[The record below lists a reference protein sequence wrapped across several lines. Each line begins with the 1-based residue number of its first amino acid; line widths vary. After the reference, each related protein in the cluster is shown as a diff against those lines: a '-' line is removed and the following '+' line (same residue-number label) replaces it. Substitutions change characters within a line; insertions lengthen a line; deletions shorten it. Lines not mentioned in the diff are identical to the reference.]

1 MKRNPHT
8 DSFFCCKQKRYFE
21 SLSFLN
27 RISSQTFA
35 MKHFL
40 FLLSILAGTLSYAQE
55 SIHFLFTTEGNYQIS
70 EPLCTG
76 MIEESEHVMKNELMK
91 IKQLKKSGEYN
102 IKNAGLKEVANYELI
117 QKLAENPKDYFPIY
131 SPMIDIFRQFDDLF
145 KDNVFISL
153 QEVALKELDKPNIQ
167 IGIRNVVVSSS
178 TTSLN
183 MDIIDLSQEGAPK
196 VSKHFSCATGRIL
209 EPQQDEALWFFFWQ
223 RFYDEVAYQEWL
235 LDELYKMNPKLI
247 SEKQRNE
254 MIEAK
259 LSELGIGS
267 ESFVK
272 ERVGI
277 LQKKLIGFPISGLNL
292 DEAKGILMSQDQNKF
307 VLYTQQR
314 LEDEYWI
321 GADDDSEIQQVK
333 LTKIQ
338 INAEGEIQC
347 AQLSENIFYS
357 VDRLSYYRNRFYYNS
372 LTPFPTLAYNEAQ
385 WLSTFFDSENLY
397 DNEPNIILKHESQ
410 SKETSQ
416 LLKTYIEP
424 LLNELANDS
433 SQYNNYY
440 QRITADNINEYNFDV
455 ETKPTVVKDY
465 LLSNPEK
472 TAFIYPVLLQHG
484 IAQDRENYY
493 TQEDFKFYVLI
504 KNEQGTFDLYDWHYF
519 SALPYKDYY
528 SLLACAYSHL
538 KKISNW
544 DGESEVIYDE
554 AFWNNFVLKKCD
566 RGFDY
571 LTMLTTKEQSPV
583 VSRSAFE
590 AQVKDCYKLLSEQDV
605 VDFYPNQLQQMILC
619 LNTIQTYNLKG
630 KDELQL
636 LSLANQLHFQKRLNK
651 VQKFYGHYYPF
662 LNVEY
667 GGRLLPHSYYQLQ

>member
-1 MKRNPHT
+1 MKN
-8 DSFFCCKQKRYFE
+8 
-21 SLSFLN
+21 FL
-27 RISSQTFA
+27 
-35 MKHFL
+35 L
-40 FLLSILAGTLSYAQE
+40 VLSILSCHFSSAQE

-70 EPLCTG
+70 EPLCSG
-76 MIEESEHVMKNELMK
+76 MIEESENLMKRELMGIK
-91 IKQLKKSGEYN
+91 IARKSGEYN
-102 IKNAGLKEVANYELI
+102 IKKADLIELANLEVF

-131 SPMIDIFRQFDDLF
+131 SAIADIYRQYSDLF
-145 KDNVFISL
+145 EDKVYISL
-153 QEVALKELDKPNIQ
+153 QEVALKELGKPNIQ
-167 IGIRNVVVSSS
+167 IGIRNVVVSPS
-178 TTSLN
+178 TTSLD
-183 MDIIDLSQEGAPK
+183 MDIIDLSQAGAPK

-209 EPQQDEALWFFFWQ
+209 ELQQDEALWFFFWQ
-223 RFYDEVAYQEWL
+223 QFYTEVACQDWV
-235 LDELYKMNPKLI
+235 LDELYKINNKLF

-259 LSELGIGS
+259 LSELGIGN
-267 ESFVK
+267 ESYVK

-277 LQKKLIGFPISGLNL
+277 LQKKLKGCPISGLNL
-292 DEAKGILMSQDQNKF
+292 DQVKGILMSQDQNKF

-314 LEDEYWI
+314 IQDEYWL
-321 GADDDSEIQQVK
+321 GADDDSEIQQVT
-333 LTKIQ
+333 LIKIQ

-385 WLSTFFDSENLY
+385 WLSTFFDSGNLY

-410 SKETSQ
+410 SNETSQ

-424 LLNELANDS
+424 LLNELIRDS

-472 TAFIYPVLLQHG
+472 TAFIYPVLLQHRSV
-484 IAQDRENYY
+484 QEREYYY
-493 TQEDFKFYVLI
+493 TQEDFKFYVLL

-519 SALPYKDYY
+519 SSLPYKNYY
-528 SLLACAYSHL
+528 SLLTCAHSHL
-538 KKISNW
+538 EKISNW
-544 DGESEVIYDE
+544 DGEADIINDP
-554 AFWNNFVLKKCD
+554 AFWNNFIVKKSD

-571 LTMLTTKEQSPV
+571 LTLLTSKDQSPMV
-583 VSRSAFE
+583 ARSEFE

-605 VDFYPNQLQQMILC
+605 ADLYPNQLKQIILC
-619 LNTIQTYNLKG
+619 LNTIQTFNLKG
-630 KDELQL
+630 KEETQL
-636 LSLANQLHFQKRLNK
+636 AALAVQLHFEKRLNK
-651 VQKFYGHYYPF
+651 VHKSDGFYYPMLHLEF
-662 LNVEY
+662 
-667 GGRLLPHSYYQLQ
+667 GGNLEPHSYYLLK

>member
-1 MKRNPHT
+1 MKRNPHS
-8 DSFFCCKQKRYFE
+8 DSFFYCKQKRYFE

-27 RISSQTFA
+27 PIPHQTFA

-40 FLLSILAGTLSYAQE
+40 FLFAILVSTISHSQE
-55 SIHFLFTTEGNYQIS
+55 SIHFLFTTEGNYQIT
-70 EPLCTG
+70 EPLCSG
-76 MIEESEHVMKNELMK
+76 MIEESENLMKRELMG
-91 IKQLKKSGEYN
+91 IKMARKSGEYN
-102 IKNAGLKEVANYELI
+102 IKKADLIEVANLELI

-131 SPMIDIFRQFDDLF
+131 SPITDIFRQYSDLF
-145 KDNVFISL
+145 EDKVYTSL
-153 QEVALKELDKPNIQ
+153 QEVALKELGKPNIQ
-167 IGIRNVVVSSS
+167 IGIRNVVVSPS
-178 TTSLN
+178 TTSLD
-183 MDIIDLSQEGAPK
+183 MDIIDLSQAGAPK

-209 EPQQDEALWFFFWQ
+209 ELQQDEALWFFFWQ
-223 RFYDEVAYQEWL
+223 QFYTEVAYQDWV
-235 LDELYKMNPKLI
+235 LDELYKINNKLF

-259 LSELGIGS
+259 LSELGMGT
-267 ESFVK
+267 ESYVK

-277 LQKKLIGFPISGLNL
+277 LQKKLIGFPISGLKL
-292 DEAKGILMSQDQNKF
+292 DEVKGILMSQDQNKY

-314 LEDEYWI
+314 IQDEYWI
-321 GADDDSEIQQVK
+321 GADNDSEIQQVT
-333 LTKIQ
+333 LIKIQ

-347 AQLSENIFYS
+347 AQIGENIFYS

-385 WLSTFFDSENLY
+385 WLSTFFDSGNLY

-424 LLNELANDS
+424 LLNELVNDS
-433 SQYNNYY
+433 SQYNNYF

-455 ETKPTVVKDY
+455 ETKPSVVKDY

-472 TAFIYPVLLQHG
+472 TAFIYPVLLQHRSK
-484 IAQDRENYY
+484 QDRDYYY
-493 TQEDFKFYVLI
+493 TNEDFKFYVLL

-528 SLLACAYSHL
+528 SLLACAYTHL

-566 RGFDY
+566 RGFEH
-571 LTMLTTKEQSPV
+571 LSMMTAKEQAPMV
-583 VSRSAFE
+583 FRSEFE

-605 VDFYPNQLQQMILC
+605 ANLYPNQLKQIILC
-619 LNTIQTYNLKG
+619 LNTIQTFNLKG
-630 KDELQL
+630 KDETQL
-636 LSLANQLHFQKRLNK
+636 VALATQLHFEKRLNK
-651 VQKFYGHYYPF
+651 VQKFDGNYYPM
-662 LNVEY
+662 LHLEY
-667 GGRLLPHSYYQLQ
+667 GGNLLPHSYYQLK